1 MLANLPNLNFYKEKQ
16 LKTLQQEF
24 EFKAKKV
31 VLDKIKRELKKQ
43 IHSIKILK
51 KTLDAIRT
59 DFQTRARLQSILN
72 KKQIE
77 FRDYFLAYNLFRGK
91 QLYEVERLNG
101 KNRIKPENLN
111 LILEDFEQEQ
121 KSEFTRICLIGGN
134 VF

>member
-1 MLANLPNLNFYKEKQ
+1 MLVNLPNLNFYKEKQ

-24 EFKAKKV
+24 EFKAKKI
-31 VLDKIKRELKKQ
+31 VLDKIKYELKKQ
-43 IHSIKILK
+43 IHSLKILK

-91 QLYEVERLNG
+91 QLYEVERLNS
-101 KNRIKPENLN
+101 KNRVKPENLN
-111 LILEDFEQEQ
+111 LILKDFEQEQ
-121 KSEFTRICLIGGN
+121 KSEFTRICSIGGN
-134 VF
+134 KF

>member
-1 MLANLPNLNFYKEKQ
+1 MLVNLPNLNFYKEKQ
-16 LKTLQQEF
+16 HKTLQQEF

-31 VLDKIKRELKKQ
+31 VLDKIKQELKKQ
-43 IHSIKILK
+43 IHSLKILK

-91 QLYEVERLNG
+91 QLYEVESLNS
-101 KNRIKPENLN
+101 KNRIKLENLN
-111 LILEDFEQEQ
+111 LILKDFEQEQ
-121 KSEFTRICLIGGN
+121 KSEFTRICSIGGN
-134 VF
+134 KF

>member
-1 MLANLPNLNFYKEKQ
+1 MLVNLPNLNFYGEKQ

-31 VLDKIKRELKKQ
+31 VLDAIKHELKKQ
-43 IHSIKILK
+43 IHSLKILK
-51 KTLDAIRT
+51 KALDAIRT

-101 KNRIKPENLN
+101 KDRVKPENLN
-111 LILEDFEQEQ
+111 LILKDFEKEQ
-121 KSEFTRICLIGGN
+121 KSEFTRICSIGGN
-134 VF
+134 KF